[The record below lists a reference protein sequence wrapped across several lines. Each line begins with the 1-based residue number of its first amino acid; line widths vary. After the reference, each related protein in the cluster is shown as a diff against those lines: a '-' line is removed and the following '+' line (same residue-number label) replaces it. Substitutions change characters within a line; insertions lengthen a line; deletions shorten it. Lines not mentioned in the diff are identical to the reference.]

1 VGGPSGAGVGGT
13 SGAGVGGTS
22 VAGVGG
28 TSVAGVGK
36 SESVKV
42 GRSASSTK
50 MVNRLRFALSLRRVT
65 RAGALWAVKEQLGA
79 LWASEGTKY
88 EGRSASWGSRRLGR
102 RLVVDE

>member
-1 VGGPSGAGVGGT
+1 MITLGWDIGRGGT
-13 SGAGVGGTS
+13 SG
-22 VAGVGG
+22 AGVGG

-50 MVNRLRFALSLRRVT
+50 VVNRRFALSLRRVT